1 MPTEFTIAQGLSL
14 MDDQIFAIE
23 EINTNGQNSQYIPA
37 PQTQEAVNAAMDRYV
52 KTLEGILLWNGLDA
66 EGNPLPAIT
75 PQPDIAGYSGDKSTY
90 TDAITLGKAY
100 IAANS

>member
-1 MPTEFTIAQGLSL
+1 MPDEFTIAQGLSL

-23 EINTNGQNSQYIPA
+23 EINTNGQNSQYIPS

-66 EGNPLPAIT
+66 DENPREI